1 MPINLLTWQGAG
13 RWCLEHN
20 SCFSCC
26 NTDMQAQFT
35 VQRCL
40 LNCLPDAMQSICIS
54 ALQVSLPD
62 WPGRLP
68 LGLTQLVV
76 SPLAPHG
83 FNYPVGF
90 CTTLLRVRLPKL
102 RSLRHLAFHGLQ
114 EIGDSF
120 LPELCTAIAGAM
132 PQLVSLHLVRMP
144 LFLPS
149 LLSS

>member
-1 MPINLLTWQGAG
+1 
-13 RWCLEHN
+13 
-20 SCFSCC
+20 
-26 NTDMQAQFT
+26 MQP
-35 VQRCL
+35 VC
-40 LNCLPDAMQSICIS
+40 MS

-76 SPLAPHG
+76 SPLGPQG
-83 FNYPVGF
+83 FICPADF
-90 CTTLLRVRLPKL
+90 CTTVLHLHLPEL
-102 RSLRHLAFHGLQ
+102 RSLRHLAFHGLR

-132 PQLVSLHLVRMP
+132 PQLISLHLVRIP

-149 LLSS
+149 LLPS